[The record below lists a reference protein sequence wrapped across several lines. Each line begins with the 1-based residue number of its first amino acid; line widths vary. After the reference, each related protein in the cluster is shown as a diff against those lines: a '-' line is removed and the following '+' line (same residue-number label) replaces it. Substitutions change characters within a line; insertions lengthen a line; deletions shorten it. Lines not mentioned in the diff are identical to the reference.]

1 MTFSFYAVTRLD
13 DNYTSY
19 ELDIDGIVCSFG
31 DVSILNL
38 IKRLEVCYIEKPE
51 SIPWS
56 EKVSAIECF
65 QSQVDDNKVTIVH
78 ICNVTYKSMEEFIA
92 NIIPDLHK
100 MHPEL
105 FI

>member
-1 MTFSFYAVTRLD
+1 MKFSFYVVTRIKN
-13 DNYTSY
+13 NYTTY

-38 IKRLEVCYIEKPE
+38 IKRLEVCYIEEPE

-56 EKVSAIECF
+56 KKVSAIEYF
-65 QSQVDDNKVTIVH
+65 QPKIDNNKVTIVH
-78 ICNVTYKSMEEFIA
+78 ICNVTYKSIEEFIA